1 MESAVADEVESVRV
15 PPAFGAG
22 EVGHSCWNEREG
34 PCLRKRN
41 CTFMR
46 H

>member
-22 EVGHSCWNEREG
+22 EVGVKWLKATAVG
-34 PCLRKRN
+34 
-41 CTFMR
+41 MR
-46 H
+46 GSAHV